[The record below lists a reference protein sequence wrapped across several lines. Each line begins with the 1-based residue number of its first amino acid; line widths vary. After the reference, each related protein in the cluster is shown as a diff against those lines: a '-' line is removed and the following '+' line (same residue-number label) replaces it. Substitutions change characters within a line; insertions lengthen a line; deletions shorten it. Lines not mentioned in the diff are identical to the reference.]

1 MAAGASPPN
10 SWRDPSEKTLAS
22 CCCAPA
28 FILLALIV
36 VYPIGKLIW
45 NSFHDLRLSGGGG
58 VKFVGFENYLLVFK
72 DPDFWNAATN
82 TVLITV
88 ITVPGALVVGM
99 GLALLANLP
108 FRYKWP
114 VRLALLLPW
123 ALPLSFAGL
132 IFAWFFHTE
141 YGVVNDV
148 LRRLGSPAEPTMW
161 LLRPN
166 WAFAAICMTI
176 IWKTSRF
183 MALIL
188 LAGLQ
193 MIPRSLYE
201 AAEVDGA
208 SRWQQFWQITIPMLM
223 PSIVVALIFRTIT
236 ALQTFDIPYTM
247 TKGGPGNSTE
257 TLAMLIHKT
266 TIDYLDVGYGSAL
279 AVCMFV
285 LSLVVT
291 GGLPAPGGR
300 QGMSG
305 ASIFEGPQPAPG
317 SPPAG
322 GGQRLLPGAVDPADL
337 AQDRGRAGQQA
348 HHLVAAQP
356 DAGQLRAGLHR
367 PAAAALPGQQPGGGA
382 AGHGVLAAGVGAG
395 GLCHRA
401 AEPAP
406 APADP
411 DLHRRQSSMFPLVTL
426 LVPIFETMRS
436 WACSTPTPRWCCPTW
451 C

>member
-1 MAAGASPPN
+1 MTA
-10 SWRDPSEKTLAS
+10 RVTVLDRLKDPSEKTLAFLLL
-22 CCCAPA
+22 APA
-28 FILLALIV
+28 FALLALIV

-45 NSFHDLRLSGGGG
+45 NSFFDLRLSGGGAA
-58 VKFVGFENYLLVFK
+58 KFVGVENYAFVLK
-72 DPDFWNAATN
+72 DKAFWNAAWN
-82 TVLITV
+82 TLLITL

-108 FRYKWP
+108 FRRRWP

-148 LRRLGSPAEPTMW
+148 MRRFGDSEPTMW

-166 WAFAAICMTI
+166 WAFAAICITI
-176 IWKTSRF
+176 IWKTSSF

-208 SRWQQFWQITIPMLM
+208 SKWQQFWQITIPMLM

-247 TKGGPGNSTE
+247 TKGGPGDATE

-266 TIDYLDVGYGSAL
+266 TIDYLDVGYGSTL
-279 AVCMFV
+279 AVFMFV
-285 LSLVVT
+285 LSLIVT
-291 GGLPAPGGR
+291 GVYLRRIGR
-300 QGMSG
+300 
-305 ASIFEGPQPAPG
+305 E
-317 SPPAG
+317 
-322 GGQRLLPGAVDPADL
+322 
-337 AQDRGRAGQQA
+337 
-348 HHLVAAQP
+348 
-356 DAGQLRAGLHR
+356 
-367 PAAAALPGQQPGGGA
+367 
-382 AGHGVLAAGVGAG
+382 
-395 GLCHRA
+395 
-401 AEPAP
+401 
-406 APADP
+406 
-411 DLHRRQSSMFPLVTL
+411 
-426 LVPIFETMRS
+426 
-436 WACSTPTPRWCCPTW
+436 
-451 C
+451 